1 MNLLRLS
8 LLFFSLNSFTGST
21 TFDDR
26 LDEFTDERE
35 IQLGIIGDDGII
47 SSAGLSFLS
56 KFIAIS
62 CIESGEPRMLL
73 RPELAFSAKSNLSV
87 TYRFEKN
94 EPGELV
100 FKYEPQSRFLYTLNL
115 GFIQKFLDDLRISD
129 NFILRIE
136 GSSEI
141 MRFSN
146 LYESK
151 TNVSKFVNAAS
162 EMAFDC
168 PLF

>member
-8 LLFFSLNSFTGST
+8 LLFFSLNSFTGYT
-21 TFDDR
+21 YFHDK

-35 IQLGIIGDDGII
+35 LYLAVIADDSNSVSPKVIGIYCG
-47 SSAGLSFLS
+47 
-56 KFIAIS
+56 
-62 CIESGEPRMLL
+62 ESVEPRMILD
-73 RPELAFSAKSNLSV
+73 PGFMFSTKSNLTV

-94 EPGELV
+94 EPDKQV
-100 FKYEPQSRFLYTLNL
+100 FRYETQESFLYTYNMV
-115 GFIQKFLDDLRISD
+115 FIQRFLDDLRISD
-129 NFILRIE
+129 NLILKIE

-141 MRFSN
+141 VRFTDLS
-146 LYESK
+146 ESK

-162 EMAFDC
+162 EMAFYC

>member
-8 LLFFSLNSFTGST
+8 LLFFSLNSFSGYTYFS
-21 TFDDR
+21 DK
-26 LDEFTDERE
+26 LDEFTDERGLT
-35 IQLGIIGDDGII
+35 LGLFADDSNSISPKAIGINC
-47 SSAGLSFLS
+47 S
-56 KFIAIS
+56 
-62 CIESGEPRMLL
+62 ESREPRMILQ
-73 RPELAFSAKSNLSV
+73 PGFMFSTKSNLTV

-94 EPGELV
+94 EPDKQI
-100 FKYEPQSRFLYTLNL
+100 FTYESEGSFLYTYNKF
-115 GFIQKFLDDLRISD
+115 FIQIFLDDLRISD
-129 NFILRIE
+129 NLILRIE

-141 MRFSN
+141 MRFNDLTDSA
-146 LYESK
+146 

>member
-8 LLFFSLNSFTGST
+8 LLFFSLNSFSGYIG
-21 TFDDR
+21 FDDK

-35 IQLGIIGDDGII
+35 ISLGIIADDGI
-47 SSAGLSFLS
+47 STPS

-62 CIESGEPRMLL
+62 CIESGEPRMFLQ
-73 RPELAFSAKSNLSV
+73 PGLAFSTKSNLSV

-94 EPGELV
+94 EPGKQV
-100 FKYEPQSRFLYTLNL
+100 FRYESQKSFLYTFNL

-141 MRFSN
+141 MRFSD

>member
-8 LLFFSLNSFTGST
+8 LLFFSLNSFSGYIG
-21 TFDDR
+21 FNDV
-26 LDEFTDERE
+26 LDEFTDKRE
-35 IQLGIIGDDGII
+35 LQLGLFADDGNKI
-47 SSAGLSFLS
+47 SPKIL
-56 KFIAIS
+56 AIS
-62 CIESGEPRMLL
+62 CLESKEPRMILQ
-73 RPELAFSAKSNLSV
+73 PGFMFSTKSNLTG

-94 EPGELV
+94 EPDKQV
-100 FKYEPQSRFLYTLNL
+100 FRYASQESFLFTFNM

-129 NFILRIE
+129 NLILRIE

-146 LYESK
+146 LSEYKSK
-151 TNVSKFVNAAS
+151 VSKFVNAAS